1 MFFVCYY
8 AGKYKAYSDIYE
20 KVLNEHVKR
29 HFEEE
34 FKDDIKNK
42 INKGQKQ
49 MEVKFNAGDMC
60 AIPDGCKAT
69 IKDGVVIFEKE
80 EIVQDFKDGDILVT
94 TIGKKRRNAFI
105 YKGTDKNGF
114 HSYYAGI
121 NADGLLS
128 VNDSSNSRWGC
139 YDLSYATE
147 EEKQLFFDKMKEQG
161 LKWNAEEKKVEKIR
175 WRAKKGEEYRFMNT
189 DFTTVCTTELGDDVD
204 TNRYDALNYFR
215 TKEQAEEAAKRIKE
229 VLCNYHEEIGE

>member
-1 MFFVCYY
+1 MLFFVCYY

-69 IKDGVVIFEKE
+69 IKDGIVIFEK
-80 EIVQDFKDGDILVT
+80 DFEDGDVLHSVYDDLML
-94 TIGKKRRNAFI
+94 I
-105 YKGTDKNGF
+105 YKEGSSSESFSSHFNTAHNYNFGWNI
-114 HSYYAGI
+114 HSF
-121 NADGLLS
+121 
-128 VNDSSNSRWGC
+128 RH
-139 YDLSYATE
+139 ATE
-147 EEKQLFFDKMKEQG
+147 EEKQLLFDKMKEQD
-161 LKWNAEEKKVEKIR
+161 LRWNAEEKRVEKLL
-175 WRAKKGEEYRFMNT
+175 WRADAGEEYYFINSSLNVMKIEECWS
-189 DFTTVCTTELGDDVD
+189 VLCGEH
-204 TNRYDALNYFR
+204 YSASNYFH
-215 TKEQAEEAAKRIKE
+215 TKEQAEEAARRVKE
-229 VLCNYHEEIGE
+229 VLRNYHEEIKE